1 MTDKRAAAW
10 AALEAAQAATS
21 STGPAWFGDV
31 PPTAPEHR
39 VPSDPDVAQAP
50 HEVAAPG
57 PGTAPGQKRRGRRPQ
72 AWQPIPGDPESDPT
86 TRDGEPDAEDVA
98 RQIVLRQL
106 AMAPRSRKQLADKLR
121 QRGCADDV
129 AERVLDRMTEVG
141 LIDDEAYAGMLVRSQ
156 QASRGLA
163 RRALA
168 RELRTKG
175 VDDETAQAA
184 LEEVRP
190 EDEREQAERLVAKKL
205 RTMHGLDATVQTRR
219 LAGMLARK
227 GYPGDL
233 SMQVIREAVRGAP
246 EHQRD

>member
-21 STGPAWFGDV
+21 SDGPAWFGDA
-31 PPTAPEHR
+31 PPTAPE
-39 VPSDPDVAQAP
+39 PGGAP
-50 HEVAAPG
+50 EH
-57 PGTAPGQKRRGRRPQ
+57 KRRGRRPQ

-129 AERVLDRMTEVG
+129 VERVLDRMTEVG

-163 RRALA
+163 KRALA

-175 VDDETAQAA
+175 VDDETAKATLDQID
-184 LEEVRP
+184 P
-190 EDEREQAERLVAKKL
+190 EAERDRAAQLVAKKL
-205 RTMHGLDATVQTRR
+205 RSMHGLEPLVQKRR

-227 GYPGDL
+227 GYPAEL
-233 SMQVIREAVRGAP
+233 SMAVIREAIHAAP